1 MRSAGDESN
10 LGKGLGRQSG
20 GGFQSAASESKL
32 RSDPRRMSASQEMAK
47 IAADFQANLHQQNI
61 ARSGSRIGQ
70 VTVDNDDGTYTV
82 ALSAG
87 GGTYR
92 QVSATPGTLIFVDGW
107 YTIERQGSGYAI
119 TGPAVYQGGND

>member
-10 LGKGLGRQSG
+10 LGSGLGAQRG
-20 GGFQSAASESKL
+20 GGFAGAARESLL
-32 RSDPRRMSASQEMAK
+32 RSDAARLTASQEMFA
-47 IAADFQANLHQQNI
+47 QQLHQQNV
-61 ARSGSRIGQ
+61 ARAGSKIGQ

-87 GGTYR
+87 GGTLK
-92 QVSATPGTLIFVDGW
+92 QVSATPGTIIFVDSW
-107 YTIERQGSGYAI
+107 YTIERQGPGYAI